1 MSGIK
6 VSEEDFTRLLG
17 KNPHLKVNAR
27 SASRPKKGAA
37 VPVSATTVSAAP
49 VPFADSPHAKAL
61 AQLKKNP
68 ALRKGNQEHYDQ
80 VELFYWLETNYPDI
94 YERTHAT
101 PNSGKRG
108 KLTAFKMQAEGQKKG
123 VPDMAL
129 EAARG
134 PYNGFRC
141 ELKTEI
147 GKPSEA
153 QVKVANRLRKDGY
166 CVVFAYGIEAAKR
179 AFLDYWQLT
188 SNMELAYEYK

>member
-49 VPFADSPHAKAL
+49 VPFADSPRAKAL

-153 QVKVANRLRKDGY
+153 QVKVANRLR
-166 CVVFAYGIEAAKR
+166 IEGF
-179 AFLDYWQLT
+179 FLVL
-188 SNMELAYEYK
+188 